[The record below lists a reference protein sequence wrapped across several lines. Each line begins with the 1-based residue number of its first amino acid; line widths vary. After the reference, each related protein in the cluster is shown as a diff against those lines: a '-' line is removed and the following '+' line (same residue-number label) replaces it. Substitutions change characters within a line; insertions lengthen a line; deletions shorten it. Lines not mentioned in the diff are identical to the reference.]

1 MFIFFLKHLTLC
13 LPVET
18 GASKLIKEL
27 RIVMFEIAENADR
40 WQRFQEG
47 LQAAHLS
54 IQSLFLFVA
63 LGVSLDEKH
72 EHLVDYSLSVTC
84 NANAFVEISCENLV
98 YAATYSNLCG
108 TFPIYGQT
116 KFLN

>member
-27 RIVMFEIAENADR
+27 RIAMFEIAENTDR
-40 WQRFQEG
+40 WQRLQEG
-47 LQAAHLS
+47 LQAAHLP

-63 LGVSLDEKH
+63 FGVSLDEKH
-72 EHLVDYSLSVTC
+72 EHLVDFYHRQV
-84 NANAFVEISCENLV
+84 I
-98 YAATYSNLCG
+98 
-108 TFPIYGQT
+108 
-116 KFLN
+116 